1 MTFETLEIIFFL
13 FIAGG
18 FLALIPYMIKGEQ
31 SFDFIDSSKEGPD
44 LPGCIG
50 VFIGGAL
57 AYGTAMVF
65 IFLLWSF

>member
-31 SFDFIDSSKEGPD
+31 SFDFIDSSKEDPD

-50 VFIGGAL
+50 VL
-57 AYGTAMVF
+57 
-65 IFLLWSF
+65 